1 MAAKVGDKVSV
12 HYRGTLDDGTQF
24 DSSEG
29 GEPIQFTLGAGQ
41 VIPGF
46 DRAVQGMEEGETK
59 TFTIPAEEA
68 YGPHRPELIHRV
80 PRHQIPPQ
88 VELYPGARLE
98 ARDQGGHRM
107 LLTVVEVNETEAV
120 LDANHP
126 LAGHDLTFEVRL
138 VKVG

>member
-1 MAAKVGDKVSV
+1 MAAGVGDTVRV
-12 HYRGTLDDGTQF
+12 HYRGTLEDGSPF

-29 GEPIQFTLGAGQ
+29 RDPIEFVLGSGQ

-46 DRAVQGMEEGETK
+46 DEAIRGMEPGETK

-68 YGPHRPELIHRV
+68 YGPHRPELVHRIS
-80 PRHQIPPQ
+80 RGQIPPG
-88 VELYPGARLE
+88 VDLYPGARLE
-98 ARDQGGHRM
+98 ARDQGGNRIE
-107 LLTVVEVNETEAV
+107 LTVLEVGEEEVV

-138 VKVG
+138 VEIA